1 MEKGGK
7 RPQVSKAYIFDL
19 ELPPPFG
26 TSSLIP
32 CTGSRS
38 VCVLPPNKCQL
49 RVSESKTHRA
59 CWGIDLVDDQANSV
73 EANIILLLKLKS

>member
-1 MEKGGK
+1 MEKDTVGK

-19 ELPPPFG
+19 ELPPFG
-26 TSSLIP
+26 TSSLP

-38 VCVLPPNKCQL
+38 VCVLPPNKCEL